1 MATPCSPISELY
13 ARSSASWVK
22 SNSVVNST
30 TWPSRCADDS
40 DRTSELR
47 KERKKLSK
55 TWALQHACY
64 VCEIVISVVRP
75 VRNAGGTLR
84 RLAATG
90 EEDGTLSWRGCL
102 FKWSGEWSGCTCC
115 TAAASAYLGTL
126 MRQKD
131 RVLEQEATQEEII
144 IPNWQVINETE
155 ARKNNGRHI
164 VTRDEQFCAHKER
177 AISF

>member
-1 MATPCSPISELY
+1 
-13 ARSSASWVK
+13 
-22 SNSVVNST
+22 
-30 TWPSRCADDS
+30 
-40 DRTSELR
+40 
-47 KERKKLSK
+47 
-55 TWALQHACY
+55 
-64 VCEIVISVVRP
+64 
-75 VRNAGGTLR
+75 
-84 RLAATG
+84 
-90 EEDGTLSWRGCL
+90 
-102 FKWSGEWSGCTCC
+102 
-115 TAAASAYLGTL
+115 